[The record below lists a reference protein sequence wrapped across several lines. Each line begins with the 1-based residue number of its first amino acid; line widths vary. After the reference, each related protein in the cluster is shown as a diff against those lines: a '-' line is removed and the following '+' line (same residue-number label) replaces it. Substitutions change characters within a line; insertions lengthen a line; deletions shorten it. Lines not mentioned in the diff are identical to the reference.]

1 MRETLPLDRLSE
13 GERGK
18 VVDIV
23 GGRVFRVRLIQL
35 GIFPGVEVKVAKS
48 AVLGCPLMVEVNN
61 TRIALGKGV
70 ASRIWVEKIE

>member
-1 MRETLPLDRLSE
+1 MREVLPLDKLDE
-13 GERGK
+13 GEKGK

-23 GGRVFRVRLIQL
+23 GGKGFRMRLVQL
-35 GIFPGVEVKVAKS
+35 GIIPGVEVKIAKS

-61 TRIALGKGV
+61 ARIALGRGV